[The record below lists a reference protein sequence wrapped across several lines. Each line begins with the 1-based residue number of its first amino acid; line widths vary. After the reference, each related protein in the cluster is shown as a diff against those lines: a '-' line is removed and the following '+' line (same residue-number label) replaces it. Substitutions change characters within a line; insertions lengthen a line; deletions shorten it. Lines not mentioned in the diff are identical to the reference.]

1 MAKKDRDE
9 MKLTTPEFRGSYVT
23 LKKPRAF
30 GNSAPKYSITITL
43 PDDHEFW
50 DDLMDKIDAA
60 AEKRW
65 EGKIPKNLK
74 IPIRHGDETENEDW
88 VDQKF
93 CQASSEDRPGII
105 DVDGEDIIDF
115 SELYSGAWYRAS
127 IRTYAWHYPETNAK
141 GVSIALDNVMKIR
154 DDEPFS
160 GRSSAADDFAEFVSG
175 GSKDKGSSRR
185 KRRERGSRRGSSS
198 SLVD

>member
-1 MAKKDRDE
+1 MAKKDRDDL
-9 MKLTTPEFRGSYVT
+9 KITTPEFRGSFVT

-30 GNSAPKYSITITL
+30 GNSDPKYSITITL
-43 PDDHEFW
+43 PDDDEFW
-50 DDLMDKIDAA
+50 DDLMDKVEAA

-65 EGKIPKNLK
+65 DGKIPKNMH
-74 IPIRHGDETENEDW
+74 IPIRHGDETEYEDW
-88 VDQKF
+88 EGQKF
-93 CQASSEDRPGII
+93 CQAASEDRPGII

-127 IRTYAWHYPETNAK
+127 IRAYAWHYPETNKK
-141 GVSIALDNVMKIR
+141 GVSLQLDNVMKIR

-160 GRSSAADDFAEFVSG
+160 GRSSAADDFAEFVAG
-175 GSKDKGSSRR
+175 GKDKSSSRR
-185 KRRERGSRRGSSS
+185 KRRERKNRRGSSS

>member
-1 MAKKDRDE
+1 MH
-9 MKLTTPEFRGSYVT
+9 V
-23 LKKPRAF
+23 
-30 GNSAPKYSITITL
+30 
-43 PDDHEFW
+43 
-50 DDLMDKIDAA
+50 
-60 AEKRW
+60 
-65 EGKIPKNLK
+65 
-74 IPIRHGDETENEDW
+74 PIRHGDETEYEDW
-88 VDQKF
+88 ENQKF

-105 DVDGEDIIDF
+105 DIDGEDIIDF

-127 IRTYAWHYPETNAK
+127 IRTYAWHYPQTNKK

-160 GRSSAADDFAEFVSG
+160 GRSSAADDFAEYVG
-175 GSKDKGSSRR
+175 GGKDKGSSRR